1 MLRSKRLKI
10 ISWGFVCAFAACI
23 AMGQGTTPKTVRV
36 KIITKENAPDVLKRL
51 NQAGAVQ
58 NLEFVNDESGYTYWI
73 EYTVKEFD
81 PAGPWESRG
90 PIYAPGSS
98 RPTSRYERSYKD
110 VECVVHGG
118 NGINGGYQFSVHR
131 RRPEPA
137 SGVEDHV
144 AKKIVKLIAKDLKR
158 KVVLP
163 PGAAEQ

>member
-10 ISWGFVCAFAACI
+10 ISWGFVCALAACI

-51 NQAGAVQ
+51 NQAGAAQ
-58 NLEFVNDESGYTYWI
+58 NLEFVNDESGYAYWI

-81 PAGPWESRG
+81 PAGPWESPG
-90 PIYAPGSS
+90 PISAPGSS

-137 SGVEDHV
+137 WAIEDQV

-163 PGAAEQ
+163 PGAAEK